1 MIQVYVA
8 GNMNFDMNGD
18 SVVTPK
24 SCKLHAKL
32 NGSWELKM
40 EHPLDISG
48 KWKYIEE
55 NGVIAAPTFQGEKQL
70 FRIDKLNKKNTGIT
84 VTAYPIFFDSAN
96 DCFLLDNRPIGKTGQ
111 EALNMMMAG
120 SKYSGKS
127 DITAVSTAYF
137 VRRNLMS
144 AINGSEDPSFI
155 KRWGGEILYDNY
167 RVIINERVGGDYGY
181 EARYG
186 KNMKGIDYQI
196 DMSEVT
202 TRIIPV
208 AYNGHMLSGTRPWVD
223 SPHISKYP
231 KIYTREIKFDDVK
244 LTADAG
250 NGEEE
255 TFDTLAD
262 LQKEL
267 VRRCNKMYEE
277 GADVPKVAITIDMV
291 DLSKTKEYEQYQ
303 NLEKVALGDTV
314 HCYNSK
320 LDITTEERVVEI
332 TWDCI
337 RNTSDTV
344 VLGGAKYDYFK
355 ELTYSLDAIS
365 GIIGPGNTVIAEKI
379 QGFLN
384 ATKTQLRLQ
393 NTVAKKQDVRAIL
406 FEDLDPESELFGAM
420 SLGTQGL
427 QIAKR
432 RTADN
437 RDWDWTTALTANGL
451 IANIIVAGILSDKK
465 GKNYWNLDTG
475 EFSLSATG
483 FKINGVTADKY
494 FKDNWTQEE
503 IFNKLT
509 NNGQNAGIYLKNGRL
524 YINADYIDSGIL
536 AGLTIISKGKGF
548 IGSVSRSLYTKMEGG
563 RYWFGHGDIN
573 DGMTEGRYNSN
584 IANFG
589 NGIRFIAPLDDVSS
603 DNITEFSPQF
613 AFFFQPE
620 KNSNQAYSVFSMV
633 PSRSRGN
640 LPREY
645 RRSYGT
651 AVLKGNLVI
660 NPITT
665 ANDSNAS
672 NMEDAAKYGIGWA
685 NGVDIRDPSVN
696 YGIYPIVI
704 HKGYSNASVSGTGIE
719 GPLICESVK
728 AVSLSVEGYKSRISD
743 TDNYGKLHQYCYE
756 MPTPY
761 FGDIGSG
768 TTDENGECY
777 ISIDDKFSEAC
788 SDCRYYVFLQK
799 EGMGDVWIEK
809 KEKNY
814 FIVKGTPNVAFS
826 WEVKQSKRVMKIT
839 DLML

>member
-1 MIQVYVA
+1 
-8 GNMNFDMNGD
+8 
-18 SVVTPK
+18 
-24 SCKLHAKL
+24 
-32 NGSWELKM
+32 
-40 EHPLDISG
+40 
-48 KWKYIEE
+48 
-55 NGVIAAPTFQGEKQL
+55 
-70 FRIDKLNKKNTGIT
+70 
-84 VTAYPIFFDSAN
+84 
-96 DCFLLDNRPIGKTGQ
+96 
-111 EALNMMMAG
+111 MMMAG

-826 WEVKQSKRVMKIT
+826 WEVKQKQKGYENYRLDVVDEHLETEVQPLNINKIYQ
-839 DLML
+839 DELMDMEDFYEQQYYLQGD